1 MTSGGGSTDMTAE
14 QLASALG
21 SGFLRNAIREER
33 VTCSVCTREVDGF
46 PRCWRC
52 NDDRAR
58 ASASMHRQAD
68 LVVPLAYGV
77 DGVQS
82 GHMMRN
88 YKWRQGAVVL
98 SRRQLAFRL
107 WAALTMHRRCIE
119 FTVGT
124 PLTAWAT
131 VPSSSERTGPHP
143 LVAVATAASPPGDL
157 IGLVPGS
164 KFIPESRA
172 FEPERWALA
181 EPGAAAWHHVLL
193 IDDTWTTGA
202 RVQSGAMA
210 LAADG
215 ATAVTVVVLARW
227 LDPSYAETAAFVNE
241 RVSRQPDYDPRI
253 CPVTGGTCP

>member
-1 MTSGGGSTDMTAE
+1 MTSGSGPQKITAK

-21 SGFLRNAIREER
+21 SGFLRNTIREDG

-52 NDDRAR
+52 NDDRVR
-58 ASASMHRQAD
+58 ASAGKHRLAN
-68 LVVPLAYGV
+68 LVLPLAYGV

-98 SRRQLAFRL
+98 SRKQLALRL
-107 WAALTMHRRCIE
+107 WVALTTHRACIKS
-119 FTVGT
+119 TVDT

-131 VPSSSERTGPHP
+131 VPSSSARTGPHP
-143 LVAVATAASPPGDL
+143 LMAVAAAASPPGTP
-157 IGLVPGS
+157 ITLVPGP
-164 KFIPESRA
+164 KFIAESRA

-181 EPGAAAWHHVLL
+181 EPGASAGHHVLL

-215 ATAVTVVVLARW
+215 AAAVTILVLARW
-227 LDPSYAETAAFVNE
+227 LDPSYPATATFLRE
-241 RVSRQPDYDPRI
+241 RVSQQPVYDPMI
-253 CPVTGGTCP
+253 CPVTGDTCP

>member
-1 MTSGGGSTDMTAE
+1 M
-14 QLASALG
+14 
-21 SGFLRNAIREER
+21 
-33 VTCSVCTREVDGF
+33 
-46 PRCWRC
+46 
-52 NDDRAR
+52 
-58 ASASMHRQAD
+58 
-68 LVVPLAYGV
+68 
-77 DGVQS
+77 
-82 GHMMRN
+82 
-88 YKWRQGAVVL
+88 
-98 SRRQLAFRL
+98 

-119 FTVGT
+119 FRVGT

-143 LVAVATAASPPGDL
+143 LVAVATAASPPGDP

-227 LDPSYAETAAFVNE
+227 LDPSHAETAAFVNE